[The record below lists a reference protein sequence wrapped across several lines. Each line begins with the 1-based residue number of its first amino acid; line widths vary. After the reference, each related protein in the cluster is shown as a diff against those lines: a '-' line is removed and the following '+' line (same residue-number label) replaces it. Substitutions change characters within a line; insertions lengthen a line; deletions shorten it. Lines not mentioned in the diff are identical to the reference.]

1 VLFLDALISTLRCTM
16 SEAWN
21 NWIGQVVDHKY
32 QLKQYLGTT
41 DHSVVFLAEF
51 HDPELRQATVKFVSA
66 DFAEREEQVAA
77 WKEAAQ
83 LSHPHLI
90 RIYGAG
96 ACAIEGMDL
105 LYVAMEHAEEN
116 LGQVLPHR
124 ALVEEETKE
133 MLSSV
138 VDALVYLHDRE
149 LVHGH
154 VKPSNLLAT
163 GDVLKLS
170 SDTISRSGLVREMRR
185 ERSPYDA
192 PELPGAPYTAAADMW
207 SIGVTLVEALTQQPA
222 VLPFNENADPVVPAT
237 VHEPYQEIAGHVLRR
252 NPRLRW
258 DIGQLAEELNP
269 AAAEA
274 KAVAAVAGARVSGA
288 AGSASAG
295 TMSMPQTAW
304 SAPPA
309 ISPLTVPVSNEPA
322 VPPGKL
328 PSAPARVPERPRPRY
343 EELTAP
349 SQTVALPSYVIPL
362 FAAVLLV
369 IALVVLPFAL
379 RHKSKPDSNGV
390 ASTSGAASSTQAGAG
405 QRSSSANEVAA
416 PAKAPAT
423 KPGDLAPKSTTPAA
437 VAAPAAPA
445 SSHRDEPAAAVK
457 AESPYA
463 TVGSSGEPMD
473 KVAPTVSPKALA
485 TIHGTVRVGVKVHVD
500 AAGKVTEA
508 ALDSGGPSRY
518 FADLSLKAARQW
530 VFTAPDANGHSAPSD
545 WKIQFRYT
553 QSGVQMSAEP
563 LTP

>member
-1 VLFLDALISTLRCTM
+1 M

-51 HDPELRQATVKFVSA
+51 HDPEVRQATVKFISA
-66 DFAEREEQVAA
+66 DFAEKEEQIAA

-90 RIYGAG
+90 RIFGG
-96 ACAIEGMDL
+96 GVCTIEGMDL

-133 MLSSV
+133 MLSSM
-138 VDALVYLHDRE
+138 VDALVYLHDRD

-154 VKPSNLLAT
+154 VKPANLLAT
-163 GDVLKLS
+163 GDVLRLS
-170 SDTISRSGLVREMRR
+170 SDTIVRSGLAREMRR

-192 PELPGAPYTAAADMW
+192 PELPAAPYTAAADMW
-207 SIGVTLVEALTQQPA
+207 SLGVTLVEALTQQPA

-237 VHEPYQEIAGHVLRR
+237 VHEPYQEIARHTLRR

-269 AAAEA
+269 TAAEA
-274 KAVAAVAGARVSGA
+274 RAVAAVAGARASGA
-288 AGSASAG
+288 SGSALAG
-295 TMSMPQTAW
+295 AMSL
-304 SAPPA
+304 PPA
-309 ISPLTVPVSNEPA
+309 TRPTPPPISPLSVPISNEPA
-322 VPPGKL
+322 VPLEKL
-328 PSAPARVPERPRPRY
+328 PPTPPRTPERPRPRY
-343 EELTAP
+343 EELRTP
-349 SQTVALPSYVIPL
+349 SQSQTVALPSYVIPL
-362 FAAVLLV
+362 FAGALLV
-369 IALVVLPFAL
+369 IALIVLPFAL
-379 RHKSKPDSNGV
+379 HHRSKPDANSV
-390 ASTSGAASSTQAGAG
+390 VTTSGAASSAPAAGPA
-405 QRSSSANEVAA
+405 QTSSSANDVGA
-416 PAKAPAT
+416 PAKVPPT
-423 KPGDLAPKSTTPAA
+423 KPTDLTPKSTPPPA
-437 VAAPAAPA
+437 VAP
-445 SSHRDEPAAAVK
+445 PAAAPK
-457 AESPYA
+457 AKVLYDTA
-463 TVGSSGEPMD
+463 ASGEPMD
-473 KVAPTVSPKALA
+473 KVAPAASPKALA

-508 ALDSGGPSRY
+508 TLDNSGPSRY

-530 VFTAPDANGHSAPSD
+530 VFTAPEANGHSAPSD
-545 WKIQFRYT
+545 WKIQFNYT
-553 QSGVQMSAEP
+553 QSGVQMGAEP